1 MKQMLFLGLVAS
13 IALIGIYTLITFYD
27 DYMTLGRMR
36 ETPVVRPHE
45 EPLLIMEEGTVPL
58 DGGGLF

>member
-1 MKQMLFLGLVAS
+1 MKRILFLGLFAS
-13 IALIGIYTLITFYD
+13 IALIGIYALITFYD

-45 EPLLIMEEGTVPL
+45 VP
-58 DGGGLF
+58 